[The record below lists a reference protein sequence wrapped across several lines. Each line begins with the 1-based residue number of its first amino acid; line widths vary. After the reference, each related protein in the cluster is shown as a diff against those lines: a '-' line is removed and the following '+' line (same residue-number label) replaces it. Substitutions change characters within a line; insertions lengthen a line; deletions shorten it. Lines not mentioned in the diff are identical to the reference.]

1 MPADPTAPKGS
12 VLPLAR
18 AMSRAADVEVAR
30 RVLRTEIEGL
40 RALLD
45 ALDGSFTGAVDRLA
59 QVTGRVIVTGIG
71 KSGHVARKIA
81 ATFSSTGTPAQFV
94 HAGEASH
101 GDLGMIAEG
110 DAVLALSNS
119 GDTAEL
125 ADIVAYAKRFGIP
138 LLAMTSGAA
147 SSLAEAA
154 TVTLRLPASAEACPM
169 GLAPTTSTTMMMAL
183 GDALAIALL
192 ERKGFSTDNYRVL
205 HPGGRLGRRLLRVA
219 DIMRTGAD
227 VPLVPLG
234 TAMTEAILTMS
245 QKSLGCVGIVDD
257 ARRLVGI
264 ITDGD
269 LRRHMGADLLRS
281 AVDEVMTAG
290 PKTIRPQ
297 ALAAEGLGVMNAKP
311 RPITNLFVVDDDQRL
326 LGILH
331 IHDCLRAGVG

>member
-1 MPADPTAPKGS
+1 MPADPTAPRGT
-12 VLPLAR
+12 VLPSAR
-18 AMSRAADVEVAR
+18 AMSRASDVEVAR

-45 ALDGSFTGAVDRLA
+45 ALDDGFTVALDRLA
-59 QVTGRVIVTGIG
+59 HVTGRVIVTGIG

-110 DAVLALSNS
+110 DGVLALSNS

-125 ADIVAYAKRFGIP
+125 ADIVAYAKRFGLP
-138 LLAMTSGAA
+138 LIAVTSGAA

-192 ERKGFSTDNYRVL
+192 ERKGFSTDDYRVL

-219 DIMRTGAD
+219 DIMRAGED

-234 TAMTEAILTMS
+234 TAMSEAILTMT
-245 QKSLGCVGIVDD
+245 QKSLGCVGITD
-257 ARRLVGI
+257 AVQHLVGI
-264 ITDGD
+264 VTDGD
-269 LRRHMGADLLRS
+269 LRRHMGGDLLRS
-281 AVDEVMTAG
+281 TVDQVMTPA

-311 RPITNLFVVDDDQRL
+311 RPITNLFVVDDEQRV

-331 IHDCLRAGVG
+331 IHDCLRAGIG